1 MQAPTPEICVKPVLE
16 RDDFDDTSEAFWHS
30 VSLLATLLSMM
41 MMSMITMMMMVKVLG
56 DDDGHDDGDDGDGDG
71 AEDTDVSTA
80 AIVER
85 LQLCRTE
92 VRNLH

>member
-41 MMSMITMMMMVKVLG
+41 MMSMITMMMMVKVFG
-56 DDDGHDDGDDGDGDG
+56 DDDGHDDIERE
-71 AEDTDVSTA
+71 EDHRDQQLHQDHEA
-80 AIVER
+80 A
-85 LQLCRTE
+85 LGQTLKHH
-92 VRNLH
+92 RNLVVH